1 MYDGKQTTDDH
12 AMQIFGIAKDQWG
25 QKYFMVKNSWG
36 DTSGKYHGIYY
47 VTPEYVRAKTLNILI
62 NKNAISAQ
70 LKAKYG
76 IK

>member
-1 MYDGKQTTDDH
+1 MYDGKTTTDDH

-25 QKYFMVKNSWG
+25 NKYYMVKNSWG
-36 DTSGKYHGIYY
+36 NSGNYHGIYY

-62 NKNAISAQ
+62 NKNAISKA
-70 LKAKYG
+70 LKTKYG